1 MHTSTRPASHA
12 SDLPAPHRGS
22 IDARIAI
29 VAGASHGIAN
39 GIRLA
44 AAGVSSRA
52 LRRRLDDATIF
63 EVLPNTF
70 GHVPVIELTEVQ
82 RRAAA
87 VASMRAHRT
96 ALTRTTAARLLNVW
110 TRLDTERRVEIVS
123 ETHWRPAQVAWI
135 EYHSSE
141 CLPDQDMLTI
151 DRLPVTNVIRT
162 CLDLGMCLSE
172 YQLAN
177 VLHEAEFRHCL
188 DLRELAWRN
197 EQRASYRGC
206 NIVRRAIAARQA
218 GSAGTRSFAED
229 ILLGALLRAQLPVPA
244 IGNPNATPLTEHEMD
259 MVWPELRLIVE
270 VDGRPNHDRPG
281 NRERDNAT
289 DRSYERI
296 GWTVMRFGADDVR
309 NDVHSI
315 VATISRA
322 LAERRNRLNLLV

>member
-1 MHTSTRPASHA
+1 MNAFTRP
-12 SDLPAPHRGS
+12 DAPTGTQPVPQRTS
-22 IDARIAI
+22 IDARIAT
-29 VAGASHGIAN
+29 VASASHGITN
-39 GIRLA
+39 DIRLA
-44 AAGVSSRA
+44 SAGVTRRA
-52 LRRRLDDATIF
+52 LRRRLNSASVF

-70 GHVPVIELTEVQ
+70 AHAPATALTETQ

-87 VASMRAHRT
+87 VASLRT
-96 ALTRTTAARLLNVW
+96 FRVALARTTAARLLEIW
-110 TRLDTERRVEIVS
+110 TRRDTERRVEVVS
-123 ETHWRPAQVAWI
+123 ETHWRPSEVAWI
-135 EYHSSE
+135 AYHSSE
-141 CLPDQDMLTI
+141 HLPDEDIVTI

-177 VLHEAEFRHCL
+177 VLHEAEFKHSL

-206 NIVRRAIAARQA
+206 DIVRRAIAARQA

-229 ILLGALLRAQLPVPA
+229 ILLEALLCAQLPVPA

-259 MVWPELRLIVE
+259 MVWPDLCLIVE

-281 NRERDNAT
+281 DRERDEAT

-296 GWTVMRFGADDVR
+296 GWTVMRFDADDVR
-309 NDVHSI
+309 RDVQPI

-322 LAERRNRLNLLV
+322 LAERRHRLSFLV